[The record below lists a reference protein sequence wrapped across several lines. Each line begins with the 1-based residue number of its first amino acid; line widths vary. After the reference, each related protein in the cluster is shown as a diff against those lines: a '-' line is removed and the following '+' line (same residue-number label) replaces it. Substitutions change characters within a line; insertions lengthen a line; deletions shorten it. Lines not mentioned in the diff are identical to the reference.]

1 MRKYQA
7 SISVGQCC
15 LCKVPVE
22 ILEMGMNLQIR
33 SNIMQNHNPIQ
44 VRCAAFHFLFL
55 EFSHAWFDFDL
66 NRCANYRLETH
77 LLNMHMV
84 WIWHAQCDNIWAG
97 CKLAARRLLCL
108 SGIATRSRTLLR
120 SCSMLSDHL
129 WSCLLMQV
137 MHLHVPRIVWWKHF
151 TDTPQ
156 QSTITGENWYWT
168 SAH

>member
-55 EFSHAWFDFDL
+55 EFSHVWFDFDL
-66 NRCANYRLETH
+66 NRSVNYRLETY
-77 LLNMHMV
+77 LLNVHMV

-97 CKLAARRLLCL
+97 CKLAARRLLSLWHRYTQSHLAQILFNVVRSFMIVPSHAGHAFARPQDCL
-108 SGIATRSRTLLR
+108 MKAFHWHS
-120 SCSMLSDHL
+120 
-129 WSCLLMQV
+129 
-137 MHLHVPRIVWWKHF
+137 
-151 TDTPQ
+151 
-156 QSTITGENWYWT
+156 STI
-168 SAH
+168 HDHRRKLILD

>member
-15 LCKVPVE
+15 LCKVPVK
-22 ILEMGMNLQIR
+22 ILEMFMNLQLR

-44 VRCAAFHFLFL
+44 VRCPAFRFLFL

-66 NRCANYRLETH
+66 NRCANYRLETY

-97 CKLAARRLLCL
+97 CKWLQGGYFVSLASLHAVAPCSDLVRCCPIIYDRAFSC
-108 SGIATRSRTLLR
+108 R
-120 SCSMLSDHL
+120 SCICTSPGLSDEFISH
-129 WSCLLMQV
+129 S
-137 MHLHVPRIVWWKHF
+137 
-151 TDTPQ
+151 
-156 QSTITGENWYWT
+156 STIHDH
-168 SAH
+168 SRKLILD